1 MIRLLNSDVTTV
13 MLNVMGIL
21 VIMVMIVTSTV
32 VLVIKMT
39 VTTKQRQELHKN

>member
-1 MIRLLNSDVTTV
+1 MIRLVNSDVTTV

-39 VTTKQRQELHKN
+39 VTTKQRQELYEN